1 MSWWTCSSRLPKP
14 RPKRRAPFVTAA
26 RHPSGLRTVREAY
39 ESWVPL
45 SDEAT
50 GPQRRGPQV
59 LLTCDHASARLP
71 GPLRWPHE
79 DLAWVGTHWSY
90 DLGAAAIA
98 HELSALLQAPLVCS
112 RFSRLLVDPNRTPQ
126 QDSFI
131 VSQIQGAPLA
141 LNQGLSPAARQWR
154 QNQFYES
161 YHRAID
167 ALLHEQRR
175 AHTSPLLVSIHTFTP
190 VYQGQTRTMQGGVL
204 FDAHE
209 ALAKRFCEGLRAQGW
224 DFEENAPYSG
234 YDGLIDG
241 VARHGRAHD
250 CPYVELEV
258 RQDLASHPL
267 TRAGIVQAIAN
278 TACALAPS
286 SGR

>member
-1 MSWWTCSSRLPKP
+1 MT
-14 RPKRRAPFVTAA
+14 APP
-26 RHPSGLRTVREAY
+26 RHPPGLRRVREAY

-45 SDEAT
+45 SGSSKD
-50 GPQRRGPQV
+50 PQTQAAQIV
-59 LLTCDHASARLP
+59 LTCDHASARLP
-71 GPLRWPHE
+71 SPLRWPHQ
-79 DLAWVGTHWSY
+79 DLPWVGTHWSY

-112 RFSRLLVDPNRTPQ
+112 RFSRLVVDPNRRPD

-131 VSQIQGAPLA
+131 VSRIEEHPLA
-141 LNQGLSPAARQWR
+141 LNQGLSPESRHWR
-154 QNQFYES
+154 QDQFYES

-190 VYQGQTRTMQGGVL
+190 VYRGQRRSMQGGVL
-204 FDAHE
+204 FDAHQ
-209 ALAKRFCEGLRAQGW
+209 ALAQRFCQSLCDQGW
-224 DFEENAPYSG
+224 DFKENAPYSG

-241 VARHGRAHD
+241 IARHGRAHD

-267 TRAGIVQAIAN
+267 TRAGIVQAIAK
-278 TACALAPS
+278 TALELAPK
-286 SGR
+286 GRA

>member
-1 MSWWTCSSRLPKP
+1 MT
-14 RPKRRAPFVTAA
+14 AP
-26 RHPSGLRTVREAY
+26 RHPAGLRTVREAY

-45 SDEAT
+45 SGETKDHHHQ
-50 GPQRRGPQV
+50 GPQIV
-59 LLTCDHASARLP
+59 LTCDHASARLP
-71 GPLRWPHE
+71 SPLRWPCE
-79 DLAWVGTHWSY
+79 DLAWVGAHWSY

-112 RFSRLLVDPNRTPQ
+112 RFSRLLVDPNRTPE

-131 VSQIQGAPLA
+131 VSQIEGTPLA
-141 LNQGLSPAARQWR
+141 LNQGLSLEARQWR
-154 QNQFYES
+154 QDQFYES

-167 ALLHEQRR
+167 ALLGEQRR

-190 VYQGQTRTMQGGVL
+190 VYRGQTRRMQGGVL

-209 ALAKRFCEGLRAQGW
+209 ELAKRFCEGLCAQGW

-241 VARHGRAHD
+241 IARHGRAHD

-258 RQDLASHPL
+258 RQDLASHPQ
-267 TRAGIVQAIAN
+267 TRAGIVQAIAK
-278 TACALAPS
+278 TALALAPS
-286 SGR
+286 STR